1 MNKDQLIGEF
11 EKITMMELRHHIG
24 EIFLQVGLGKVYLLT
39 RVGKPVAVLSKPPGE
54 TLITIIESDGTLN
67 YSPFGTPNTQTEQE

>member
-1 MNKDQLIGEF
+1 MNKDQLVGEF

-39 RVGKPVAVLSKPPGE
+39 RAGKPVAVLSRPPGE
-54 TLITIIESDGTLN
+54 TLMKIVEPDGTCN
-67 YSPFGTPNTQTEQE
+67 YSL